1 MVQHRAVGGGHRLQ
15 ASSRSTTSSR
25 GGAVVVLDP
34 EGNVVY
40 QDNGGSLASVSNLSI
55 SREGV
60 SAARGGG
67 VGSSS
72 SSSKRR
78 GYVVPSPNE
87 MSEMAAKAE
96 KDARLERLRMVR
108 QQGAEKARTMVQ
120 RHREIQ
126 GARREVAR
134 GIVRARLDQ
143 SKDEEVSG
151 LVERADDALSQ
162 VGMAYAAALDGTHT
176 AVLEAQ
182 DAQMAMMRDQL
193 TQVRAVLG
201 SPRAGQV
208 LAVAVRFL

>member
-1 MVQHRAVGGGHRLQ
+1 MVQHRPVGGGHRLQ

-40 QDNGGSLASVSNLSI
+40 RDNGGSLASVSNLSI

-67 VGSSS
+67 VSSSS

-87 MSEMAAKAE
+87 MSEMAARAE

-193 TQVRAVLG
+193 TQVRV
-201 SPRAGQV
+201 
-208 LAVAVRFL
+208 

>member
-1 MVQHRAVGGGHRLQ
+1 M
-15 ASSRSTTSSR
+15 
-25 GGAVVVLDP
+25 VLDP

-40 QDNGGSLASVSNLSI
+40 QDNGGSLASVSNLLI

-67 VGSSS
+67 VGGS

-201 SPRAGQV
+201 SPGAGQV

>member
-1 MVQHRAVGGGHRLQ
+1 M
-15 ASSRSTTSSR
+15 
-25 GGAVVVLDP
+25 VLDP

-67 VGSSS
+67 VGSSSS